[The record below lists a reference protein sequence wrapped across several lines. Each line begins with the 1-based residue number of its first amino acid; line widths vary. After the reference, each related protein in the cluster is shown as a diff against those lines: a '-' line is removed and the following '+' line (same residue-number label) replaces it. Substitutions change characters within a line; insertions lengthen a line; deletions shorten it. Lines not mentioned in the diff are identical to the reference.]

1 MPKRYN
7 RVYNIEEEEAWEK
20 GMRTGKDPCKL
31 IGENL
36 KILREA
42 MGITQ
47 MEAAKRIDI
56 SVSGYRE
63 IERGNANPT
72 LRTVELIADGLGVPA
87 LALLKEPLS
96 PERVQITQAVILLT
110 QAISHR
116 SAEER
121 KDFLAMTSR
130 LISMFPPV
138 EPIEYYDLLDFPMK
152 TKEDEGEIS

>member
-1 MPKRYN
+1 MPRRYN
-7 RVYNIEEEEAWEK
+7 RVYSIEEEEAWEK
-20 GMRTGKDPCKL
+20 EMKTGKDPCKL
-31 IGENL
+31 IGKNL

-47 MEAAKRIDI
+47 VEAATRIDI

-72 LRTVELIADGLGVPA
+72 LRTIELIADGLGVPA

-110 QAISHR
+110 QAISHL
-116 SAEER
+116 SPEER
-121 KDFLAMTSR
+121 QEFLAMTIR
-130 LISMFPPV
+130 LISIFPPV
-138 EPIEYYDLLDFPMK
+138 DTSEYYELLDIPVK
-152 TKEDEGEIS
+152 DKQNEGEVS